1 MAKQIDFTQGNLTK
15 QIVLFSVPL
24 VLGELLQNL
33 YNSVDSFVVGNLVSD
48 TALAAISVSSNLIN
62 LLIGFFSGMSIG
74 SIVVLSKV
82 YGSKQS
88 QKLNSYIQVAYTF
101 SAVLGIILSVIGY
114 SLANTLVNL
123 TAMPDDVYAEAIIY
137 LRIYLSGLAF
147 TVVYNISAGILR
159 AIGDSRTPF
168 VVLLITSCINIVL
181 DLVFVITFD
190 FGIAGVSLATVL
202 SQFLSVA
209 IVSYKICQQTRVS
222 CFSLARLLQ
231 DGKPVI
237 LDLLR
242 IGAPSGIQNSL
253 ITFSNLFIWRYVN
266 YFGSTATA
274 GIGIAQ
280 RLDKFIAMPC
290 KAIGTTTTAC
300 ISQNLGAKNHDRAK
314 VGCVRCM
321 LLSLSILGVMEIFG
335 FLFASQCVALFN
347 DNPTIIQIGVSML
360 RVIMPFYL
368 FFALREV
375 LYGVLRGHGFT
386 QITTMLSLI
395 GMIAIRQL
403 FLAVSMNR
411 HPVIS
416 NIYFCYPIAW
426 CSTLLLIFLYY
437 VFLSGRGLLW
447 GQQAK
452 LEENV

>member
-1 MAKQIDFTQGNLTK
+1 
-15 QIVLFSVPL
+15 
-24 VLGELLQNL
+24 
-33 YNSVDSFVVGNLVSD
+33 
-48 TALAAISVSSNLIN
+48 
-62 LLIGFFSGMSIG
+62 
-74 SIVVLSKV
+74 
-82 YGSKQS
+82 
-88 QKLNSYIQVAYTF
+88 
-101 SAVLGIILSVIGY
+101 
-114 SLANTLVNL
+114 
-123 TAMPDDVYAEAIIY
+123 
-137 LRIYLSGLAF
+137 
-147 TVVYNISAGILR
+147 
-159 AIGDSRTPF
+159 
-168 VVLLITSCINIVL
+168 
-181 DLVFVITFD
+181 
-190 FGIAGVSLATVL
+190 
-202 SQFLSVA
+202 
-209 IVSYKICQQTRVS
+209 
-222 CFSLARLLQ
+222 
-231 DGKPVI
+231 
-237 LDLLR
+237 
-242 IGAPSGIQNSL
+242 
-253 ITFSNLFIWRYVN
+253 
-266 YFGSTATA
+266 
-274 GIGIAQ
+274 
-280 RLDKFIAMPC
+280 
-290 KAIGTTTTAC
+290 
-300 ISQNLGAKNHDRAK
+300 
-314 VGCVRCM
+314 
-321 LLSLSILGVMEIFG
+321 MEIFG